1 MQSGLLY
8 ETGHKKRQLQPLGPS
23 FVIMGSFLGSS
34 PHKQSTN
41 GSVARKH
48 FWEYFTSWD
57 KEVPHRSTVYKIS
70 WNAKKNLPI
79 KLFTNMISVRL
90 WKAFRTLT
98 TKNTEKLKS
107 SLFEKIWNWKTTVD
121 LYLVSSQSNN
131 VEISFVSN
139 SAAVSFVSNSAADAG
154 LYNKTTRKQ
163 GVGLFCTTERGG
175 GGGYGPVYP
184 THTCTAQAYTKRHVT
199 FQSCI

>member
-1 MQSGLLY
+1 M
-8 ETGHKKRQLQPLGPS
+8 ECKK
-23 FVIMGSFLGSS
+23 I
-34 PHKQSTN
+34 
-41 GSVARKH
+41 
-48 FWEYFTSWD
+48 
-57 KEVPHRSTVYKIS
+57 
-70 WNAKKNLPI
+70 LPI
-79 KLFTNMISVRL
+79 KLFTNTISVRL

-121 LYLVSSQSNN
+121 LYLVSSQSIN

-139 SAAVSFVSNSAADAG
+139 SAAVSFVSNSAAVRFVSNSAALSFVSNSAADAG
-154 LYNKTTRKQ
+154 LYNKTARKQ